1 MQRMRKLTG
10 DVVVVGAGVA
20 GCSAFYHLAR
30 LNRGNPAFKPIL
42 VDALPPL
49 SLTRY
54 ILPTGSFPLRRCLL
68 LTAVSMRPSL
78 CLCFC

>member
-30 LNRGNPAFKPIL
+30 LNRSNPSFKPIL

-54 ILPTGSFPLRRCLL
+54 TTSFRSKDPDAADFPLCC
-68 LTAVSMRPSL
+68 A
-78 CLCFC
+78 